1 MRANSPYRQLHQTR
15 RQPPGLPAAMPCA
28 LALALALAACR
39 GEETGESVPPGPASA
54 WFQTDRAVV
63 LSVGKVVFTF
73 REFNQFRQGFVSTI
87 GDSAPL
93 GSAENTTILNEFIER
108 GLLLTAARDDGIS
121 RPPDLGDNSKQP
133 ARPGDTD
140 GLVLSGDELIIQE
153 YLNRRIGGKLQV
165 TEAEA
170 EAHFAQHS
178 GEYMVPRRYHVRE
191 ILVDDEGLAR
201 QIHAELRESGKPR
214 FSAFARQFSRAP
226 SAANG
231 GDLGLFQPG
240 QLPPDFEAII
250 VGLKPG
256 GYSEV
261 MRTQYGFHI
270 FYLEEVIQ
278 SHPQK
283 YYEVRE
289 AIIQQLRMDK
299 ERAAHA
305 ALLDELVTRYRPALH
320 RQALDF
326 VPDPSILTRTIVE
339 ADHAK

>member
-1 MRANSPYRQLHQTR
+1 MRANGPYRQFHRIR
-15 RQPPGLPAAMPCA
+15 RKASGLPAAMPCA
-28 LALALALAACR
+28 LALSLALAACR
-39 GEETGESVPPGPASA
+39 GEETGTGTPPGPASA
-54 WFQTDRAVV
+54 WFQTDRTAV
-63 LSVGKVVFTF
+63 LTVGQTVFTSS
-73 REFNQFRQGFVSTI
+73 EFSRFRQGFVSTI

-93 GSAENTTILNEFIER
+93 GSAENTTILNEFIEHS
-108 GLLLTAARDDGIS
+108 LLLTAARDAGIS
-121 RPPDLGDNSKQP
+121 GPPDLGDAPKPP
-133 ARPGDTD
+133 ARTGDAD
-140 GLVLSGDELIIQE
+140 GLTLSGDEMVIQE
-153 YLNRRIGGKLQV
+153 YLNRRIGGQLQV

-178 GEYMVPRRYHVRE
+178 WEYQVPKRFHVRE
-191 ILVDDEGLAR
+191 ILVNDEGLAR

-231 GDLGLFQPG
+231 GDLGLFERG

-289 AIIQQLRMDK
+289 AIFQKLRMDK

-305 ALLDELVTRYRPALH
+305 ALVDELVARYRPALH

>member
-1 MRANSPYRQLHQTR
+1 MHANGPYRQLRRIR

-39 GEETGESVPPGPASA
+39 GEESGEGVPPGPASA
-54 WFQTDRAVV
+54 WFQPDRAVV
-63 LSVGKVVFTF
+63 LTVGKAVFTSH
-73 REFNQFRQGFVSTI
+73 EFIQFRQGFVSTI

-108 GLLLTAARDDGIS
+108 SLLLTAARDDGIS
-121 RPPDLGDNSKQP
+121 RPPDLGDGAKQP
-133 ARPGDTD
+133 AQTSAAD
-140 GLVLSGDELIIQE
+140 GLTLSSDELIIQE
-153 YLNRRIGGKLQV
+153 YLNRRLGERLQV

-178 GEYMVPRRYHVRE
+178 GEYLAPKRFHVRE

-231 GDLGLFQPG
+231 GDLGFFQPG

-256 GYSEV
+256 SYSEV

-270 FYLEEVIQ
+270 FYLAEVIQ

-283 YYEVRE
+283 DYEVSSISC
-289 AIIQQLRMDK
+289 AW
-299 ERAAHA
+299 
-305 ALLDELVTRYRPALH
+305 TRSGPPTPPCSTSWSSGTGR
-320 RQALDF
+320 R
-326 VPDPSILTRTIVE
+326 SIGRRWILSPT
-339 ADHAK
+339 HQS